1 MPYPFAFLRAG
12 FSGSSGAPTLAA
24 GSLRVTSRSG
34 RYFGPAGPP
43 GRVYSAGGPAGRGAC
58 RTGETGIQPP
68 ALATQEE
75 PGGPHGD
82 GGPVSPTNI
91 RGSSM
96 GYQIKARGL
105 NDNEVIMA
113 NRVFTNQFTD
123 FFLRNKV
130 MLANGLGAQDRP
142 FTSIDI
148 GTSTY
153 RIYIGPGA
161 WDPSTL
167 LTLKY
172 KSSFIHEMTHVWQM
186 HNQSWFGAVWASSLL
201 AQLCRQGNAYLYG

>member
-1 MPYPFAFLRAG
+1 
-12 FSGSSGAPTLAA
+12 
-24 GSLRVTSRSG
+24 
-34 RYFGPAGPP
+34 
-43 GRVYSAGGPAGRGAC
+43 
-58 RTGETGIQPP
+58 
-68 ALATQEE
+68 
-75 PGGPHGD
+75 
-82 GGPVSPTNI
+82 
-91 RGSSM
+91 M
-96 GYQIKARGL
+96 GYQIIARGL

-113 NRVFTNQFTD
+113 QRVFANTFTD

-130 MLANGLGAQDRP
+130 MLANGLGAGDRP

-161 WDPSTL
+161 WDPPTL

-172 KSSFIHEMTHVWQM
+172 KSTFIHEMTHVWQM

-201 AQLCRQGNAYLYG
+201 AQLCRQGMAYNYGQGNLNKDWDSFNVEEQAQIVEDWFKQGLTASDPRYHYVRDSIRRGNPGYIGGS